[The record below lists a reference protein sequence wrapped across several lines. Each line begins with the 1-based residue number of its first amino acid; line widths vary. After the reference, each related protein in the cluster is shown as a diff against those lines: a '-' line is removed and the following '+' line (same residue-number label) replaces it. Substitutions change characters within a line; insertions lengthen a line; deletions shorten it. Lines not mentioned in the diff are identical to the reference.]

1 MRTIKATILGL
12 ALLGASAATSVSWA
26 AAPSYA
32 PNASHLSLQYPGAP
46 KPQPETPKSPYA
58 LNYTD
63 EMAQSLGVHDGRM
76 DFSGNRADPALPTV
90 SGGLGGGGPMVR
102 LQWHP

>member
-1 MRTIKATILGL
+1 MRTIRATFVTGL
-12 ALLGASAATSVSWA
+12 MLL
-26 AAPSYA
+26 AAPAFAASPAYA

-46 KPQPETPKSPYA
+46 HAQETPKSPYA
-58 LNYTD
+58 LTYSD
-63 EMAQSLGVHDGRM
+63 QVAQTLGVHDGRM
-76 DFSGNRADPALPTV
+76 DFSGNRADPILPTV

>member
-1 MRTIKATILGL
+1 MRTIKATFLGL
-12 ALLGASAATSVSWA
+12 AFLGAAVTASWA
-26 AAPSYA
+26 AEPSYA
-32 PNASHLSLQYPGAP
+32 PNASHLSLQYPGGP
-46 KPQPETPKSPYA
+46 KAQPETPKTPYA

-63 EMAQSLGVHDGRM
+63 QMAQSLGVHDGRM
-76 DFSGNRADPALPTV
+76 DFSGNRADSRLPTV